1 MEEKMRKLL
10 MIGLA
15 SLVMVAWAAPALAD
29 VNVYA
34 DIDKEK
40 TITVT
45 ETITITKTAT
55 VDVLVEAEG
64 DQAAEAMAIAN
75 QENADNYACENCA
88 EKQNYILGSVLT
100 NTGITNVNQSV
111 GNMNNQGN
119 ITAIAIDLPPPD
131 GDDDDGTPSDR
142 SGFAN
147 AQASVDQKQGLVIV
161 GYVLDDVT
169 GLPIEPITPI
179 YEVSPNVVNSTNI
192 LFRESL
198 IQGSINH
205 NVGVTNVNQAAGQMN
220 NQANATALAVCLDG
234 AVALSETDLGQ
245 YSLGNQVYET
255 FTLKTASILG
265 SINENQGVTF
275 VNQTSGNMANQGNAL
290 SLSYSQGVQ

>member
-147 AQASVDQKQGLVIV
+147 AQASVDQQQGVFIV
-161 GYVLDDVT
+161 DADGVT
-169 GLPIEPITPI
+169 NLQVDGRIL
-179 YEVSPNVVNSTNI
+179 SPNVVNSTNI

-290 SLSYSQGVQ
+290 SLSYSQAVQ

>member
-15 SLVMVAWAAPALAD
+15 WLVMVAWAAPALAD

-40 TITVT
+40 TITVI
-45 ETITITKTAT
+45 ETITITKIVNLTADVTT
-55 VDVLVEAEG
+55 VG
-64 DQAAEAMAIAN
+64 DQAAEALAIAN

-88 EKQNYILGSVLT
+88 EKQNIITGSVLT

-119 ITAIAIDLPPPD
+119 ITALALDNPPGGQD
-131 GDDDDGTPSDR
+131 STPSDR

-147 AQASVDQKQGLVIV
+147 AQASVDQREGQVVV
-161 GYVLDDVT
+161 GYLVDEET
-169 GLPIEPITPI
+169 GEITPI
-179 YEVSPNVVNSTNI
+179 LANSPNVVNSTHI
-192 LFRESL
+192 LFREST
-198 IQGSINH
+198 ITGSINH

-220 NQANATALAVCLDG
+220 NQMNATAVAVCLDG

-245 YSLGNQVYET
+245 YSIGNQVYET
-255 FTLKTASILG
+255 YTTKTASILG
-265 SINENQGVTF
+265 SINENRGVTF

-290 SLSYSQGVQ
+290 SLSYSQAVQ

>member
-40 TITVT
+40 TITVI
-45 ETITITKTAT
+45 ETITITKIVNLTADVTT
-55 VDVLVEAEG
+55 VG
-64 DQAAEAMAIAN
+64 DQAAEALAIAN

-119 ITAIAIDLPPPD
+119 ITAIAIDLPPGGGGGIPE
-131 GDDDDGTPSDR
+131 R

-161 GYVLDDVT
+161 GYVTDTET
-169 GLPIEPITPI
+169 GEILGPI
-179 YEVSPNVVNSTNI
+179 YEVSPNVVNSINI

-290 SLSYSQGVQ
+290 SLSYSQAVQ

>member
-1 MEEKMRKLL
+1 MRKLL
-10 MIGLA
+10 MISLA

-45 ETITITKTAT
+45 ETITIIKTAT
-55 VDVLVEAEG
+55 VDVLVEAAG

-147 AQASVDQKQGLVIV
+147 AQASVDQKQGVILLPEV
-161 GYVLDDVT
+161 DDVNMASVDQSD
-169 GLPIEPITPI
+169 GCIL
-179 YEVSPNVVNSTNI
+179 SPNVVNSTQI
-192 LFRESL
+192 LYRESL
-198 IQGSINH
+198 ITGSINH

-220 NQANATALAVCLDG
+220 NQMNATAVAVCLDG

-245 YSLGNQVYET
+245 YSIGNQVYET
-255 FTLKTASILG
+255 YTTKTASILG
-265 SINENQGVTF
+265 SINENRGVTF

-290 SLSYSQGVQ
+290 SLSYSQAVQ

>member
-1 MEEKMRKLL
+1 
-10 MIGLA
+10 MIILHPHYHHYHHHHHDG
-15 SLVMVAWAAPALAD
+15 VRGCRGD
-29 VNVYA
+29 
-34 DIDKEK
+34 
-40 TITVT
+40 T
-45 ETITITKTAT
+45 E
-55 VDVLVEAEG
+55 
-64 DQAAEAMAIAN
+64 
-75 QENADNYACENCA
+75 
-88 EKQNYILGSVLT
+88 
-100 NTGITNVNQSV
+100 
-111 GNMNNQGN
+111 
-119 ITAIAIDLPPPD
+119 PPS
-131 GDDDDGTPSDR
+131 DDGGTPPER

-161 GYVLDDVT
+161 GYVTDTET
-169 GLPIEPITPI
+169 GEILGPI
-179 YEVSPNVVNSTNI
+179 YEVSPNVVNSINI
-192 LFRESL
+192 LFRESV
-198 IQGSINH
+198 ISGSINH